1 AGRRRPRPRHHAAPV
16 PRAALGPRE
25 GPRGVNREGL
35 HHVGNS
41 THWIVLEGVRIL
53 TDPWVTEPADR
64 ILEHTHEP
72 RPLPTGPDVVLIT
85 HRHGDHFDLPA
96 LATVDRTAAVVV
108 AA

>member
-1 AGRRRPRPRHHAAPV
+1 
-16 PRAALGPRE
+16 
-25 GPRGVNREGL
+25 
-35 HHVGNS
+35 
-41 THWIVLEGVRIL
+41 
-53 TDPWVTEPADR
+53 VTEPADR

-108 AA
+108 AAGEMADALRDLGFAEVHGVQPGDLLPDVRGLAVEVVRGRHSVPEVCYRVER